1 MFGKI
6 KMYLISIFC
15 SMNLLRKLEKLTR
28 YKFVSEAKSLLKI
41 YLKGNILI
49 NQDLSLE

>member
-1 MFGKI
+1 
-6 KMYLISIFC
+6 
-15 SMNLLRKLEKLTR
+15 MNLLRKLEKLTR

-49 NQDLSLE
+49 NKTKKIESEKV